1 MPSSTFS
8 SDGAGAQVA
17 AVAQP
22 HEAALAAKTTSA
34 KAISAKAG
42 IVCLLAGLVIIFAG
56 LEFSSPAILAQLSN
70 TERRINGEMRD
81 AQALQ
86 STTQDGRPTVLL
98 VGNSLL
104 LEGVQL
110 EALRNDLASQY
121 AVSRLGIEQTHY
133 LDWYFGLRRLLAE
146 GAHPNLIVLSLA
158 TDQLASALSLG
169 ESFAHRQMLAR
180 DLPRVVRD
188 GDLDRTAES
197 SYFFAHWSNWLGDKG
212 FIRQCV
218 MILLVPHF
226 RQLAGRIA
234 DHDPRVDDATV
245 LVDRAKQRLPELHDL
260 AQQYGVQIVVL
271 VPPSLRDDHSAEI
284 QDLGKQV
291 GVPVWVLSRPGEFP
305 RQLYRDGFHL
315 NAQGSAIFTE
325 RLSQRI
331 RDSLA
336 DRADRGDAGASSAGV
351 KLCAE

>member
-1 MPSSTFS
+1 M
-8 SDGAGAQVA
+8 QVVA
-17 AVAQP
+17 MAQP
-22 HEAALAAKTTSA
+22 TEEALGAKTTGA
-34 KAISAKAG
+34 QAMSAKAG
-42 IVCLLAGLVIIFAG
+42 IVCLLAGLLIIFAG
-56 LEFSSPAILAQLSN
+56 LEFGSPVILAHLSN
-70 TERRINGEMRD
+70 TERRITSEMQD
-81 AQALQ
+81 ARALQ

-110 EALRNDLASQY
+110 GALRNGLASQY

-133 LDWYFGLRRLLAE
+133 LDWYFGLRRLLVE
-146 GAHPNLIVLSLA
+146 GARPDLIVLSLA
-158 TDQLASALSLG
+158 TDQLASPLSLG

-180 DLPRVVRD
+180 DLPRVVRES
-188 GDLDRTAES
+188 DLDRTAES

-234 DHDPRVDDATV
+234 DHDPRVDDDTV
-245 LVDRAKQRLPELHDL
+245 LVGRAKQRLPELRDL
-260 AQQYGVQIVVL
+260 AQQYGVRIVVL
-271 VPPSLRDDHSAEI
+271 VPPSLREDHSAEI
-284 QDLGKQV
+284 QELGKQV
-291 GVPVWVLSRPGEFP
+291 GIPVWVLSPPGEFP

-325 RLSQRI
+325 RLSQQI

-336 DRADRGDAGASSAGV
+336 DRAGRGDAGAWSAGV

>member
-8 SDGAGAQVA
+8 SDEARAQVA
-17 AVAQP
+17 VAAQP
-22 HEAALAAKTTSA
+22 DQAALGAQTTGA
-34 KAISAKAG
+34 KAMSAKAG
-42 IVCLLAGLVIIFAG
+42 FACLLAGLVIIFIG
-56 LEFSSPAILAQLSN
+56 LELSSPVILARLSN
-70 TERRINGEMRD
+70 TERRITSEMRD

-110 EALRNDLASQY
+110 DVLRNDLASQY
-121 AVSRLGIEQTHY
+121 AASRLGIEQTHY

-146 GAHPNLIVLSLA
+146 GARPNLIVLTLA
-158 TDQLASALSLG
+158 TDQLASPLSLG

-180 DLPRVVRD
+180 DLPRMARES
-188 GDLDRTAES
+188 GLDRTAES

-234 DHDPRVDDATV
+234 DHDPRVEDATV
-245 LVDRAKQRLPELHDL
+245 LVSRAKQRLPELRDL
-260 AQQYGVQIVVL
+260 AQQYEVRIVVL
-271 VPPSLRDDHSAEI
+271 IPPSLREDHSAEI
-284 QDLGKQV
+284 QELGKQF
-291 GVPVWVLSRPGEFP
+291 GVPVWVLSPPGEFP
-305 RQLYRDGFHL
+305 RKLYRDGFHL

-325 RLSQRI
+325 RLSQKI
-331 RDSLA
+331 SDSLTY
-336 DRADRGDAGASSAGV
+336 RADLGNARDSAGV
-351 KLCAE
+351 KPCAE